1 MAEVDDL
8 PTDRQPTKNQLVDR
22 AKRQSP
28 EFMRHVAQVVE
39 TSIKLK
45 RVMLK
50 RGLKRA
56 RANCPRCGVAG
67 ALRGA
72 LVGSR
77 NHMRMWC
84 ETPGCSMELME

>member
-39 TSIKLK
+39 TSMKLK
-45 RVMLK
+45 TSMLK

-56 RANCPRCGVAG
+56 RANCPRCGVAW
-67 ALRGA
+67 ALQGA
-72 LVGSR
+72 LVGSK

-84 ETPGCSMELME
+84 ETTGCSMEMME